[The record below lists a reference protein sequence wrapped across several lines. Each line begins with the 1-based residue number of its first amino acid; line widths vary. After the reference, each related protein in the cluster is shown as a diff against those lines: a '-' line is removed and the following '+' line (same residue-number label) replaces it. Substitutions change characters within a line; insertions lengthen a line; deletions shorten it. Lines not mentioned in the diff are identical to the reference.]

1 MTSELDDFVVEAA
14 EELKVEELKK
24 TITRLHKQ
32 IDKMRDRYDDLELA
46 VKNAVK
52 DAIADIEI
60 PKVNAPK
67 KDSRRKGEEVAVAVL
82 SDWQL
87 GKITASYNSDIAAAR
102 VAEFAEKV
110 VELTNIQRASHPVKK
125 IHIWALGDIIE
136 GTDIFAGQQWL
147 VDSGLYRQIFKNGA
161 TMMAD
166 FLRVMLANFEEVHF
180 AGVIGNH
187 GRLGR
192 FGQHHYEDNG
202 DRFLYETVRLI
213 LADEKELH
221 GIFQKVEMEIEHGT
235 Q

>member
-1 MTSELDDFVVEAA
+1 MTSELDDFVVEQ
-14 EELKVEELKK
+14 EEQYKVEDLKK

-32 IDKMRDRYDDLELA
+32 IDKMRNRYDDLELA

-60 PKVNAPK
+60 PKINPPK
-67 KDSRRKGEEVAVAVL
+67 KDKRRKGEEVAVAVL

-87 GKITASYNSDIAAAR
+87 GKITASYNSDIAAGR

-125 IHIWALGDIIE
+125 VHIWALGDIIE

-180 AGVIGNH
+180 AWSN
-187 GRLGR
+187 R
-192 FGQHHYEDNG
+192 
-202 DRFLYETVRLI
+202 
-213 LADEKELH
+213 
-221 GIFQKVEMEIEHGT
+221 
-235 Q
+235 